1 MAGIK
6 TQTYEREWELS
17 WGEAVGDEYG
27 KAGLSSLKWGA
38 TESGSHLV
46 VWGKH
51 WNCLSR
57 VVTYWNLYVRKIIT
71 IRSAGLRD

>member
-1 MAGIK
+1 MK
-6 TQTYEREWELS
+6 ENES

-38 TESGSHLV
+38 TEFGSHLV